1 MTSSGTIRPFYGV
14 VIHDKCKTADLPTLH
29 AYKTV
34 VEDLLKG
41 GGSDADDL
49 KGALKELDAAIAAKK
64 KY

>member
-34 VEDLLKG
+34 VEDLMKS
-41 GGSDADDL
+41 GSDNDDL
-49 KGALKELDAAIAAKK
+49 KSALKELDSAIAAKK

>member
-1 MTSSGTIRPFYGV
+1 MTTSGTIRPFYGV
-14 VIHDKCKTADLPTLH
+14 VIHDKCKTADLSTLH

-41 GGSDADDL
+41 GSDTGDL

>member
-1 MTSSGTIRPFYGV
+1 MTTSGTIRPFYGV

-34 VEDLLKG
+34 VEDLMKG
-41 GGSDADDL
+41 ASDTDDL